1 MELTKVA
8 NTTLQD
14 LVATQERI
22 NTLQGSLSNAKQQ
35 FNLLAYD
42 FQKYLTDDQVEKIRD
57 NNFRAIAT
65 IGVTTY
71 LLTFDQ
77 ETLEVMSVEP
87 ICWIV

>member
-22 NTLQGSLSNAKQQ
+22 NTLQDSLSITKQQ

-42 FQKYLTDDQVEKIRD
+42 FQKYLTDDQVEQIRD